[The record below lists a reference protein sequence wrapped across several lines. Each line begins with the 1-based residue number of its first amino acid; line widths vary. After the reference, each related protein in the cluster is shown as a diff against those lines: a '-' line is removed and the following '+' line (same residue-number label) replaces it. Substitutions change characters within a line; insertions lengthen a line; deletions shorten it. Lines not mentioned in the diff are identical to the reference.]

1 MNRRGFLL
9 GLMTAGV
16 AVAACAKPPGAEAAP
31 LTPKSIDEA
40 AKALETAPVEADGL
54 VTEGHY
60 TGWPHRHV
68 RRYRYYRP
76 RFYRRRYYRPHFYY
90 RPRRHFYYRPHFYR
104 RRWGW

>member
-31 LTPKSIDEA
+31 LSPKTIDEA
-40 AKALETAPVEADGL
+40 AKALDAVPGEPEGATS
-54 VTEGHY
+54 EGHY

-68 RRYRYYRP
+68 RRYWRRPRRYYYRPRRYYYPPRRYYYRRPVYYRP
-76 RFYRRRYYRPHFYY
+76 RFYMGF
-90 RPRRHFYYRPHFYR
+90 
-104 RRWGW
+104 